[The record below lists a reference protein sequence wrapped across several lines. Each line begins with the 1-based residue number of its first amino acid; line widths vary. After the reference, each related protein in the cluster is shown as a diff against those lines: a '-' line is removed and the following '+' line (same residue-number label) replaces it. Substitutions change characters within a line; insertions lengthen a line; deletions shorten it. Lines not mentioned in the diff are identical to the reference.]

1 MQQTGSAADE
11 SATRANAGAVVPLCG
26 THEGGRALGPALLV
40 GAGALIIRLAYIAE
54 TGAVPFTR
62 HVVGDAAG
70 YLEWAKRIAGGEWL
84 GTESFYQAPLY
95 PYVLG
100 LAFTIVGE
108 GVGVARHIQAVW
120 GSVGVACLYV
130 GTSYVLGRRIALLA
144 AALLAVYP
152 PALFFDGVVQ
162 KTSLGGVLLC
172 VLLAAMGPARTGL
185 RPRRAAVIGVAVG
198 LLMLTRENAA
208 VWVVMLSAWS
218 ALAAGVKRWGGRWGV
233 RPGGR

>member
-84 GTESFYQAPLY
+84 GTESFYQAPL
-95 PYVLG
+95 
-100 LAFTIVGE
+100 
-108 GVGVARHIQAVW
+108 
-120 GSVGVACLYV
+120 
-130 GTSYVLGRRIALLA
+130 
-144 AALLAVYP
+144 
-152 PALFFDGVVQ
+152 
-162 KTSLGGVLLC
+162 
-172 VLLAAMGPARTGL
+172 
-185 RPRRAAVIGVAVG
+185 
-198 LLMLTRENAA
+198 
-208 VWVVMLSAWS
+208 
-218 ALAAGVKRWGGRWGV
+218 
-233 RPGGR
+233 